1 MRRSLYMLAVVTLLL
16 AAVSLTG
23 TACKKKVAP
32 PPAVTKTEPP
42 PPPPPPPSPTIRL
55 SVSPSTV
62 QRGQSASLEW
72 SSTNAANVT
81 IDAGIGSVDTSGRR
95 SVSPEN
101 STTYTATATGPGGN
115 AKAEARLTVTVPPPP
130 TPPPPVSISDS
141 EFFSTNVKDIFFDFD
156 QYNIREDARA
166 TLQGNAR
173 ALAERPGISFT
184 IEGHCDERGSEKYN
198 LALGDRRANS
208 AREFLVGQGVNA
220 SRIET
225 ISYGK
230 EKPVCSEHTEDCWQK
245 CRHDHFLQR

>member
-23 TACKKKVAP
+23 TACKKKVTP
-32 PPAVTKTEPP
+32 PPAVAKTEPP

-62 QRGQSASLEW
+62 QRGQSSSLEW
-72 SSTNAANVT
+72 SSTNATNVT
-81 IDAGIGSVDTSGRR
+81 IDAGIGSVETSGRR
-95 SVSPEN
+95 SVTPEN

-115 AKAEARLTVTVPPPP
+115 ARAEARLTVTVPPPP

-156 QYNIREDARA
+156 QYNIREDARV

-173 ALAERPGISFT
+173 ALAERSGINFT

-198 LALGDRRANS
+198 LALGDRRANA
-208 AREFLVGQGVNA
+208 AREFLVGQGVSA

-245 CRHDHFLQR
+245 CRHDHFIQR